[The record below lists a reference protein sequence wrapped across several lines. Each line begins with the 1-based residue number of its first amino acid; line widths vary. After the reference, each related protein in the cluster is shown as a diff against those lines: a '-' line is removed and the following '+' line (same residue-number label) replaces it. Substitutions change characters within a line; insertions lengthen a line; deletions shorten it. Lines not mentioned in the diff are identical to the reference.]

1 MAENCKFIGG
11 IHGNE
16 QSDGRTNEDG
26 TEEGRASPQA
36 RRGFRDRRARD
47 STVGTTTVGTMTVR
61 AMTGGTMNIKTIAIK
76 SASLFSIGLASG
88 RLKVK
93 KG

>member
-1 MAENCKFIGG
+1 
-11 IHGNE
+11 
-16 QSDGRTNEDG
+16 
-26 TEEGRASPQA
+26 
-36 RRGFRDRRARD
+36 
-47 STVGTTTVGTMTVR
+47 MTVR
-61 AMTGGTMNIKTIAIK
+61 AMTGGTMNIKAIAIK